1 MAGAVGGHALL
12 QRRPALV
19 VLVAAEVGVGPVRVL
34 RVVAASVRR
43 LPPAPIVV
51 LVSGATSATIRPEKL
66 ISVFSFLEQL

>member
-34 RVVAASVRR
+34 RVVAASVVREE
-43 LPPAPIVV
+43 
-51 LVSGATSATIRPEKL
+51 ATSCTYRRPRL
-66 ISVFSFLEQL
+66 RRHVRHDSA